1 MAHCPRMGSK
11 FRPAIAAS
19 RIARAL
25 LCLMISSFN
34 VVRKI
39 ACNLAAA
46 LILLMALPALSMAQ
60 AADDKGS
67 TPGESSR
74 QNSGVGIDS
83 VINQNNDDD
92 AWKLLE
98 QGFVIE
104 CSGRFESGCRLFLKT
119 D

>member
-1 MAHCPRMGSK
+1 MAHCPHMGSK
-11 FRPAIAAS
+11 FRPAIAT
-19 RIARAL
+19 RIVRAL
-25 LCLMISSFN
+25 LC
-34 VVRKI
+34 RKI
-39 ACNLAAA
+39 VSKLAASV
-46 LILLMALPALSMAQ
+46 LLSIALPALAIAQ

-67 TPGESSR
+67 SPGETSR

>member
-1 MAHCPRMGSK
+1 MARCPHMGGK
-11 FRPAIAAS
+11 FRPAITAS
-19 RIARAL
+19 QIVRAL
-25 LCLMISSFN
+25 LCPMISSSKFARN
-34 VVRKI
+34 FTISV
-39 ACNLAAA
+39 
-46 LILLMALPALSMAQ
+46 LLFMALSTLSIAQ
-60 AADDKGS
+60 ANDGKGS
-67 TPGESSR
+67 SPRESSR